1 MKKVFYTDEEQ
12 AILAELSSYPAAQQ
26 MQILEDSV
34 VEAENES
41 DRSAL
46 KVLLLKVKAP
56 QAK

>member
-12 AILAELSSYPAAQQ
+12 AMLAELSSYPPEQQ
-26 MQILEDSV
+26 TQILEDSV
-34 VEAENES
+34 TAAENES

-46 KVLLLKVKAP
+46 KALLLKVKVP

>member
-34 VEAENES
+34 LAAENES

-46 KVLLLKVKAP
+46 KALLLKVKAP

>member
-12 AILAELSSYPAAQQ
+12 AILAELSSYPAAQT
-26 MQILEDSV
+26 QILEDSV
-34 VEAENES
+34 AAAENES

-46 KVLLLKVKAP
+46 KALLLKVKAP

>member
-26 MQILEDSV
+26 TQILKDSIAA
-34 VEAENES
+34 AENES
-41 DRSAL
+41 DRNAL
-46 KVLLLKVKAP
+46 KALLLKVKAP

>member
-34 VEAENES
+34 VAAENES